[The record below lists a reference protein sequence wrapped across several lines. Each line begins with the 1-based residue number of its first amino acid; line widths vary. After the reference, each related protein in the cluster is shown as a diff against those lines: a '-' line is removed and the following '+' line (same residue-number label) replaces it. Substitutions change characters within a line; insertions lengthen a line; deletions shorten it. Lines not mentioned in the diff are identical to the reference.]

1 MNGANGRYT
10 FYTTIPAI
18 IGLEQEIPIYRAITD
33 SSSPG
38 ESTTSVIQLRG
49 IELQIYLYSF
59 VSSQYPEAAVW
70 KSEHGFA
77 SAKGYAVLD
86 GRVYRD
92 QDLVEL
98 ATAEC
103 MNPFELAARISAM
116 REKLREY
123 IVSSNG
129 DYVAYCDSGED
140 IHGFSFHENYLAQ
153 SVRGLLSSG
162 PANFLVSRAVLTGT
176 GGPVFHENTFCLS
189 PRLSYTQSDNH
200 AGGFGQPKNERLH
213 LVTSDQ
219 IYSPTTIALQAGM
232 TAFAVRLTELGL
244 LPEAPVHFFLSIEE
258 FNAHVPGKEDAL
270 FVAAVEYQRQVFLAA
285 RQYADTCVDNGL
297 FPLFGEHAATEHL
310 LALWDDRLT
319 LLEQYCLDWDVEKLA
334 NDCEWAAKA
343 VYISSMREQC
353 GKPGWDDSGHVTD
366 EEITACKELT
376 NFAPSTNEAIAF
388 QETFGDWEKSLTEE
402 FSVPRAAFR
411 AYVLSTTRTS
421 RDTARVRMNWES
433 ISVKAPDH
441 RDASFFT
448 LPTPFHGAN
457 ELPSAVARARNTP
470 VRNIA
475 KLVVASQID
484 TLGQASPQRVLA
496 DSAGIEARL
505 GR

>member
-1 MNGANGRYT
+1 M
-10 FYTTIPAI
+10 
-18 IGLEQEIPIYRAITD
+18 
-33 SSSPG
+33 
-38 ESTTSVIQLRG
+38 
-49 IELQIYLYSF
+49 
-59 VSSQYPEAAVW
+59 SSQYPEAAVW

-77 SAKGYAVLD
+77 SAKGYAVHD

-103 MNPFELAARISAM
+103 MNPFELAARMSAM
-116 REKLREY
+116 RENLREF
-123 IVSSNG
+123 IANSNG
-129 DYVAYCDSGED
+129 AYIAYCDSGED

-153 SVRGLLSSG
+153 KTQGLLSSD

-176 GGPVFHENTFCLS
+176 GGPAFHENTFCLS
-189 PRLSYTQSDNH
+189 PRLSYTQSDSH
-200 AGGFGQPKNERLH
+200 SAGFGQPKNERLH

-232 TAFAVRLTELGL
+232 TAFAVRLTELDL
-244 LPEAPVHFFLSIEE
+244 LPQAPLHFFLSIEE

-297 FPLFGEHAATEHL
+297 FPLFGDHAATEQL

-319 LLEQYCLDWDVEKLA
+319 LLEQYCIDWDVSKLS

-343 VYISSMREQC
+343 LYISSMREQSSNPC
-353 GKPGWDDSGHVTD
+353 WDESGHVTD

-376 NFAPSTNEAIAF
+376 NFVPISAEAIAF
-388 QETFGDWEKSLTEE
+388 QETFGSWDRSLTET

-411 AYVLSTTRTS
+411 AYVLAATKGS
-421 RDTARVRMNWES
+421 RDNVRVRSDWET
-433 ISVKAPDH
+433 ISVNTLDP
-441 RDASFFT
+441 RDTSVFR

-457 ELPSAVARARNTP
+457 EFPPVLSRAKNTP
-470 VRNIA
+470 IQNVA
-475 KLVVASQID
+475 DLVVASQLD
-484 TLGQASPQRVLA
+484 TLEQTSPQRVLTNA
-496 DSAGIEARL
+496 AGIAAR
-505 GR
+505 